1 MYLNNEPLQLTSLVI
16 ILVCLVIVLVCDR
29 IMKKQ
34 SRKTLKHID
43 FMLDNEEKAAELK
56 NNDLKDSAL
65 KMGMSSNA
73 DIFSTSHVGARQ
85 MIAPISEVKRIMV

>member
-1 MYLNNEPLQLTSLVI
+1 MIY
-16 ILVCLVIVLVCDR
+16 
-29 IMKKQ
+29 
-34 SRKTLKHID
+34 
-43 FMLDNEEKAAELK
+43 
-56 NNDLKDSAL
+56 KDSAL